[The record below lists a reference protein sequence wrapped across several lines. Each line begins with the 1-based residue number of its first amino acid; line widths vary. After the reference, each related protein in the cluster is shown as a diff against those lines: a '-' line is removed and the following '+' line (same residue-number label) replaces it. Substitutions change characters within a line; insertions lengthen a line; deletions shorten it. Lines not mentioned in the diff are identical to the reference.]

1 MRGSF
6 FERAS
11 AIVSLGLLAGLAL
24 AAWLLTELALRP
36 IWETSMR
43 GSGQLNAEVRNAL
56 VIQTDALGAPKY
68 RIEAPRLLL
77 YEDGRAEIFS
87 PLMLALRGDAPAI
100 RTTAQEALISADQ
113 NEIRLQGQARI
124 ERDAYGT
131 ESAIRIATDWVQ
143 FDIDAQTA
151 ETTAPVRVTQG
162 NILLTGVGMRFNHR
176 SEQIQVLSQSQM
188 VLPPKEN
195 PR

>member
-1 MRGSF
+1 MKGSF

-11 AIVSLGLLAGLAL
+11 AVLSLGLLAGLAL

-36 IWETSMR
+36 IWETSAR
-43 GSGQLNAEVRNAL
+43 GSGQLNAEVRGAQ

-68 RIEAPRLLL
+68 RIEAPQLFLF
-77 YEDGRAEIFS
+77 EDGRAEIRS

-100 RTTAQEALISADQ
+100 RASAQQALVSANQ
-113 NEIRLQGQARI
+113 NDIRLEGQARI

-162 NILLTGVGMRFNHR
+162 NILLTGVGMKFNHR

-188 VLPPKEN
+188 VLPPKETT
-195 PR
+195 R